1 MANLGHDGDQSN
13 VVAHPSTN
21 LPKAGDVRS
30 LVEDMSHWRRAPTE
44 GAQVILV
51 DFAGA
56 VPQSKHT
63 TEMLDHALTNLR
75 TVAAKRHCNVYQLTD
90 SEFAVMADAAGQL
103 ALELIRDLK
112 ISMLRVV
119 ERHCPASFGAIN
131 QNRFL
136 MLFDLASNFRGAAE
150 RVAKYAALAQS
161 SADSDLDQKKAPR
174 PLSVNDL
181 QKVMQAY
188 RKFGSEKFLKTFIRD
203 QIVASFSSAQGFQPE
218 MHEYF
223 VSMDILRK
231 PLFIDVEM
239 RASGHL
245 FHDFTRVLDQIV
257 LGSFQYLHASQM
269 PFSINCN
276 VSTVFTA
283 TFADFMDSA
292 DKNMLKRMT
301 FEFRQADVVE
311 HFDEFEVAKG
321 VIHAMG
327 ASIGVDHIFPQT
339 LGLVDLDYIDAKYAK
354 VHWRTDAED
363 TLRERAKAIK
373 YIQSCGVEPI
383 LIRAGSS
390 EAVKVGAE
398 LGVRKFQGFHIDDS
412 LKKKAA

>member
-1 MANLGHDGDQSN
+1 MTNSGHSAGQDK
-13 VVAHPSTN
+13 VVAHPSAN
-21 LPKAGDVRS
+21 LPKAGDVRA
-30 LVEDMSHWRRAPTE
+30 LVEDMSHWRRTPTQ

-75 TVAAKRHCNVYQLTD
+75 TVAAKRQCNVYQLAD
-90 SEFAVMADAAGQL
+90 SEFAVMANAEGQL
-103 ALELIRDLK
+103 ALDLVRDLK
-112 ISMLRVV
+112 IFMLRVV
-119 ERHCPASFGAIN
+119 ERQCPASFGAIN

-136 MLFDLASNFRGAAE
+136 MLFDLTSNFRGAAE
-150 RVAKYAALAQS
+150 RVAKYAAIAQNA
-161 SADSDLDQKKAPR
+161 ADSDPDQKKMPR
-174 PLSVNDL
+174 PLSAHDL

-188 RKFGSEKFLKTFIRD
+188 KKFGSEKFLKTFIRN
-203 QIVASFSSAQGFQPE
+203 QVVASFSSAQGFQPE
-218 MHEYF
+218 MHEYY

-257 LGSFQYLHASQM
+257 LGSFQYLQATQM
-269 PFSINCN
+269 PFSVNCN

-283 TFADFMDSA
+283 TFADFMDGA
-292 DKNMLKRMT
+292 DKKLLKRMS

-327 ASIGVDHIFPQT
+327 ANVGVDHIFPQT
-339 LGLVDLDYIDAKYAK
+339 LGLVDLDYIGAKYAK
-354 VHWRTDAED
+354 VHWREDAED
-363 TLRERAKAIK
+363 TLRERHKAIK

-390 EAVKVGAE
+390 EAVKVGSE
-398 LGVRKFQGFHIDDS
+398 LGVEKFQGFHIDNS
-412 LKKKAA
+412 LRKKAA